1 MKKNDWKNGVIRW
14 VRRKREKGGGDDC
27 DDRTLKMNRYF
38 FMSSIGCPDRHGSD
52 FSYCGIDTATPPP
65 YTHTLTHQ
73 VHHDGGAVAVGLS
86 GPVVLWSQQIKS
98 LALPTSSL
106 WQCWRGCLCVSV
118 CDPDPAS
125 SVWEAGCLLSSI
137 QGAYPLIRLK
147 AAQDYIRKYS

>member
-1 MKKNDWKNGVIRW
+1 MERSGEWGEKE
-14 VRRKREKGGGDDC
+14 KRGGGMIVMIAPW
-27 DDRTLKMNRYF
+27 RWIIT
-38 FMSSIGCPDRHGSD
+38 
-52 FSYCGIDTATPPP
+52 FSCQPLAALTDTEVISPTVALTQQHTHTP
-65 YTHTLTHQ
+65 THTLTHQ

-86 GPVVLWSQQIKS
+86 GPIVLWSQQIKS

-118 CDPDPAS
+118 CDPDTAL